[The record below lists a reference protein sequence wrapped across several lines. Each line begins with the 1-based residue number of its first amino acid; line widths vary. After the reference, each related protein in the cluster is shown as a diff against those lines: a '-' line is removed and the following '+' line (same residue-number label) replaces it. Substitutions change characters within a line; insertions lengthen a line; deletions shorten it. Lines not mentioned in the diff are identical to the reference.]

1 MDMLFLLLGMGASTT
16 DPMQTQL
23 VEGMIDVVGEL
34 LWLSSELDNN
44 INDNGG
50 YATAPA
56 AGVELQ

>member
-1 MDMLFLLLGMGASTT
+1 
-16 DPMQTQL
+16 MQTQL

-50 YATAPA
+50 NATAPA
-56 AGVELQ
+56 AGVEMQ

>member
-1 MDMLFLLLGMGASTT
+1 
-16 DPMQTQL
+16 MQMQL

-56 AGVELQ
+56 ARVELQ